1 MPRNTDPLKWSYFF
15 PIWHISLGDRWIVDR
30 KFQPCSPLATF
41 SSQVELL
48 KFSIA
53 AWQFGCRKKFK
64 YWGLT
69 CIGIFW
75 EQIISSKKGSPA
87 ISKSKNLKKRSDGK
101 QRLENFRIVQHANSG
116 CYDSEHQVTDSVS
129 FILIVTGRSVFGAFV
144 FFFSQIFRFWVCV
157 WLSCLW

>member
-1 MPRNTDPLKWSYFF
+1 MILFFSYLTYLTRRSLDRGPEISTLLTPGHIFKSSWASEVLDSRLA
-15 PIWHISLGDRWIVDR
+15 IWL
-30 KFQPCSPLATF
+30 P
-41 SSQVELL
+41 
-48 KFSIA
+48 
-53 AWQFGCRKKFK
+53 KKIK

-87 ISKSKNLKKRSDGK
+87 ISKSKNLKTRKRSDGK